1 MQHAAIFEKKSVHF
15 EDDSLDHIIFYA
27 AESGANRGQQGE
39 ERHERVPSL
48 PRKVSCAHCGSRLAD
63 GTFPAFSASHKTEG
77 RKMFIA
83 FAPTFT
89 FPSALPNAFLPTHH
103 IFYSQRLFDMR
114 DGLPKYARHKEA
126 GTEPMVDED
135 EPADRSK

>member
-1 MQHAAIFEKKSVHF
+1 MSSETPKYPSNGPDPHPWRDTLPYNNPDFTDPLYHSRCHCGRVQFSVNTAPLDAKLCHCRDCKVLHGAPMQHAAIFEKKSVHF

-63 GTFPAFSASHKTEG
+63 GTFPAFS
-77 RKMFIA
+77 
-83 FAPTFT
+83 
-89 FPSALPNAFLPTHH
+89 
-103 IFYSQRLFDMR
+103 
-114 DGLPKYARHKEA
+114 
-126 GTEPMVDED
+126 
-135 EPADRSK
+135 